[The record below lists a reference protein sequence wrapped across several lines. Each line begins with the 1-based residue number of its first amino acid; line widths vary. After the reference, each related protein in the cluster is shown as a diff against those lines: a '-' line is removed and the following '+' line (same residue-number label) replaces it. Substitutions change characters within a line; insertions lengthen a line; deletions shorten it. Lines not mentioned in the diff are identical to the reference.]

1 MGNPSTA
8 LEGASTLQAGWQSR
22 PASAIV
28 RELDSDS
35 LRGLQSATA
44 QARLLADG
52 PNSLSQHRPPRPLR
66 ILVRQL
72 KSPLV
77 YVLLAAALLSMLLG
91 HLTDAGFI
99 GIVLLVNSALGAW
112 QELHA
117 EQQSRALQGLLLVRA
132 TVVRDGVTRDIDA
145 AGLVRGDLVALESGQ
160 YVPADVRLLDS
171 HGLEINEALLTGES
185 MPVAKDA
192 SVLATERASPAEC
205 PNGAFAATLVLRGRA
220 HGIVVATGAAT
231 EVGRLARA
239 MAEVHA
245 GKAPLTERMER
256 FSRTVAIV
264 VLLAAV
270 LIATVAVLIHHHSPF
285 TMFTFGVAL
294 AVSAIPEGLPV
305 AVTVALAIAARRM
318 AARGA
323 IVRQLPAVEGLGSCS
338 LIASDKTGTLTCNEL
353 TVRQLHLP
361 DGSSWRVTGAGY
373 RPTGAI
379 EPCNG
384 AGPRES
390 AQALLAQALCVAAA
404 CNEAELADDDGTWVM
419 RGDPTDLALL
429 ALAGKGG
436 LDRAAL
442 LRERPLLHRIAY
454 EPELRFAA
462 SYHAY
467 QGRTW
472 IAVKG
477 APERVLAMCALD
489 AWKQRAELDEAEAL
503 AGAGMRVLALAS
515 GCADATPDPGVPP
528 PPPTGL
534 EFVGLVGLLD
544 PLRDGAAEAVRR
556 CAEAGIRVVM
566 VTGDHPLTA
575 LAIAREL
582 GIATDESQVVHGSQL
597 EDASPGELR
606 AAIGRARVFA
616 RATPEQKMA
625 LVSAA
630 QASGHFVA
638 VTGDGVNDAPAL
650 RRANIGIAMG
660 RSGTDVARQASDLVL
675 SDDNFAT
682 IVAGVEEGRIAYH
695 NIRNVVYL
703 LTAAGI
709 AEVLTVGIAVLAGL
723 PLPLLPVQLLWLN
736 LVTNGIQDVGL
747 AFERGRGDELR
758 HPPRPAREP
767 IFNTLMLQRG
777 VLAGL
782 WMSAL
787 SLGVFVVLLDAGL
800 PIEHVRNSLLLLM
813 VLLQN
818 IDAINA
824 RSETVSVL
832 RLPLRN
838 NPLLVVGVCIALG
851 LHIAAM
857 YSPWMQ
863 RILDVRPPA
872 AGEWIVLPLLAA
884 TLLIVMEV
892 QKLLRVRQPGTQ
904 DLAAGT

>member
-1 MGNPSTA
+1 MGNPTTA
-8 LEGASTLQAGWQSR
+8 LDGASRLETGWQAR
-22 PASAIV
+22 PVSDIV
-28 RELDSDS
+28 RELDTDP
-35 LRGLQSATA
+35 LRGLHSSVA
-44 QARLLADG
+44 QARLAADG
-52 PNSLSQHRPPRPLR
+52 ANSLRRAQPPRPLR
-66 ILVRQL
+66 ILLRQL

-77 YVLLAAALLSMLLG
+77 YVLIAAAVLSLLLG
-91 HLTDAGFI
+91 HVTDAGFI
-99 GIVLLVNSALGAW
+99 GFVLLVNSGLGAW
-112 QELHA
+112 QEWNA
-117 EQQSRALQGLLLVRA
+117 EQQSQALQGLLRVRA

-145 AGLVRGDLVALESGQ
+145 AGLVRGDIVALESGQ
-160 YVPADVRLLDS
+160 LVPADVRLLDG
-171 HGLEINEALLTGES
+171 HGLEVNEALLTGES
-185 MPVAKDA
+185 MPVTKDA
-192 SVLATERASPAEC
+192 AVLVAARALPAEC
-205 PNGAFAATLVLRGRA
+205 TNCAFAATLVLRGRA

-231 EVGRLARA
+231 AVGRLAQS
-239 MAEVHA
+239 MAAVRA
-245 GKAPLTERMER
+245 GKPPLTERMES
-256 FSRTVAIV
+256 FSRTIAFV

-270 LIATVAVLIHHHSPF
+270 AIATVAVLIHHHSPF

-323 IVRQLPAVEGLGSCS
+323 IVRQLQAVEGLGSCS

-353 TVRQLHLP
+353 TVRLLHTP

-373 RPTGAI
+373 RPSGAI
-379 EPCNG
+379 EPRG
-384 AGPRES
+384 DASLTES
-390 AQALLAQALCVAAA
+390 AQSSLAQALRVAAA
-404 CNEAELADDDGTWVM
+404 CNEAELAVHDGTWIS
-419 RGDPTDLALL
+419 RGDPTDVALL
-429 ALAGKGG
+429 AFVGKGG

-454 EPELRFAA
+454 EPELRYAA
-462 SYHAY
+462 TYHAY
-467 QGRTW
+467 DGRTW

-477 APERVLAMCALD
+477 APERVLSMCALD
-489 AWKQRAELDEAEAL
+489 AWKQRAELDGAESL
-503 AGAGMRVLALAS
+503 ARSGMRVLALAS
-515 GCADATPDPGVPP
+515 GYTDATPDPGVPP
-528 PPPTGL
+528 PEPANL
-534 EFVGLVGLLD
+534 EFAGLVGLVD
-544 PLRDGAAEAVRR
+544 PLRDGAADAVQR
-556 CAEAGIRVVM
+556 CTEAGIRVVM

-582 GIATDESQVVHGSQL
+582 GMATDESQVVHGSQL
-597 EDASPGELR
+597 EDASPEELR
-606 AAIGRARVFA
+606 AAIGQARVFA
-616 RATPEQKMA
+616 RVTPEQKLA
-625 LVSAA
+625 LVSAG
-630 QASGHFVA
+630 QAAGHFVA

-758 HPPRPAREP
+758 HPPRPSREP
-767 IFNTLMLQRG
+767 IFNRLMLQRG
-777 VLAGL
+777 LLAGL

-787 SLGVFVVLLDAGL
+787 SLGLFVVLLDAGL

-838 NPLLVVGVCIALG
+838 NPLLVVGVGIALG
-851 LHIAAM
+851 LHVAAM

-863 RILDVRPPA
+863 GIIDVRRPA
-872 AGEWIVLPLLAA
+872 AGEWIVLPLLAV
-884 TLLIVMEV
+884 TLLIVMET
-892 QKLLRVRQPGTQ
+892 QKMLRRRQLSLQEP
-904 DLAAGT
+904 AARA